1 LATGVGQR
9 DSVHAN
15 RGVARIAIRPCCK
28 RNSPAQPPPAAVS
41 GRAGAAQSAT
51 QAIQRGLE
59 GAPPRQRSLG
69 GNSRA
74 ARAHPGFGR
83 VRPNRRSC
91 RTRPWRILDQLESAS
106 AANLIM
112 APSHAS
118 VGERKKSKKIVKKKK
133 ALLHLPATRQ

>member
-1 LATGVGQR
+1 
-9 DSVHAN
+9 
-15 RGVARIAIRPCCK
+15 
-28 RNSPAQPPPAAVS
+28 AQPPPAAVS

-91 RTRPWRILDQLESAS
+91 RTRPWRILDQLGSAS

-112 APSHAS
+112 APAHAS
-118 VGERKKSKKIVKKKK
+118 FGDSERWKKHVSKNK
-133 ALLHLPATRQ
+133 ALLQLQAPRQ